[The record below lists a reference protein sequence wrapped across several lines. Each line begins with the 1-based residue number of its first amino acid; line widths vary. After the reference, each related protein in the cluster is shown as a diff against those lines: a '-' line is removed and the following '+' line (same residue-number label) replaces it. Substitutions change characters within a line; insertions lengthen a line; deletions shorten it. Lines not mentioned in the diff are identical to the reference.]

1 MVDEMSPDM
10 KNSHFLL
17 LLIAGSITAGI
28 GFFIRP
34 EYHAFE
40 KYLILGV
47 SALILLL
54 FYSLSFMDVLKNEN
68 LNQQRRIFW
77 TIVIICVPLIGNV
90 LYLIINDAINRP
102 QQPKY
107 SLDF

>member
-1 MVDEMSPDM
+1 MVEEMSPDM

-17 LLIAGSITAGI
+17 LVIAGSITGCI
-28 GFFIRP
+28 GFFIPP

-90 LYLIINDAINRP
+90 LYLIINDAINRQ

-107 SLDF
+107 FWDF